1 MENSAVKREALGTG
15 IFALT
20 TPLHS
25 FGADAVLLADFAAP
39 RGERR
44 LCDLCAGCG
53 IVSLLWSR
61 DGAFAIDAVELRQ
74 EAADLARRAAEENG
88 LENVQVWEKDLRM
101 LPSSWNGVYGL
112 VACNPP
118 YRALGTGPASPSPA
132 ARDARSE
139 VSCTLADAVGTGARL
154 LKNGGR
160 LCFCHRPERLAELL
174 CRMHGAGVEPKRLR
188 FVQHKA
194 SSSPFLALVEGKKSA
209 RPGLSVEAVLI
220 LQEENGE
227 PTPEFRRIYRM

>member
-1 MENSAVKREALGTG
+1 MEDSAVKREALGAG

-20 TPLHS
+20 TSAHT

-39 RGERR
+39 HGEIR

-61 DGAFAIDAVELRQ
+61 DRAFAIDVVELRP
-74 EAADLARRAAEENG
+74 EAAGLARRAAEENG
-88 LENVQVWEKDLRM
+88 LENLRVWEADLRK
-101 LPSSWNGVYGL
+101 LPASLNGAYGL

-118 YRALGTGPASPSPA
+118 YRALGTGPSSPSPT

-139 VSCTLADAVGTGARL
+139 ASCTLADAVGAGARL

-174 CRMHGAGVEPKRLR
+174 CRMRAAGAEPKRLR
-188 FVQHKA
+188 FAQHKA
-194 SSSPFLALVEGKKSA
+194 SSAPFLALVEGRKGA
-209 RPGLSVEAVLI
+209 RPGLSVEPI
-220 LQEENGE
+220 LLLREEDGG